1 MCSPNKQFLPFTFFV
16 YFVNKTKIHS
26 QMIEKSDT
34 IKELQERLDL
44 AQKRLQQ
51 NVSETSS
58 QGYVNIKAMQ
68 DRLRQDQVQIS
79 PTTIY
84 FYFYKYSLT
93 RFQRSRL

>member
-1 MCSPNKQFLPFTFFV
+1 
-16 YFVNKTKIHS
+16 
-26 QMIEKSDT
+26 MIEKSDT

-68 DRLRQDQVQIS
+68 ERLRQDQVQILLIS
-79 PTTIY
+79 ICRDS
-84 FYFYKYSLT
+84 F
-93 RFQRSRL
+93 